1 MKLTKEVFFSSNIIQ
16 QIIDHTN
23 EGINVVDTE
32 GILVYVNTV
41 SANYVNRKREE
52 MVGRPISDFY
62 PAAVL
67 LSVLENHRP
76 ILDKKIHLVPP
87 NKYVV
92 NSYPIFMDGMFVGA
106 YSVFQ
111 DIQEIDQLNTKIKH
125 LEMQVSLSKPEAD
138 YQHVVHMGTMQNI
151 YKQAKKIVGSLG
163 GPRHSIITGESGTG
177 KTMLA
182 NLIYNYA
189 KEIGVISKNAP
200 FIEINCAQFTNP
212 DIAAMEIF
220 GSVEGAYTGS
230 KKKKGL
236 FEQANGGI
244 LFLDE
249 AHTIE
254 NYQNLL
260 LKAIES
266 GKIRRIGD
274 TKEIDINVIVIAA
287 STKNLHEVFLPELY
301 QRLGQYEMH
310 LPALRERSLAEKE
323 NLFRHFVRRYED
335 AVWEAHHIRYHVIFT
350 PEAKHAILN
359 AVYPRNIRQMRD
371 VINYSIDAS
380 SPLIEDIGEKM
391 EITTVVDMEHIPF
404 EVSEH
409 PETKTDAETPEV
421 ENTITEQ
428 TAQFILERHQAG
440 QGPRKIARQLAEMGF
455 PIPYYKVAYYLKKVS
470 KRSEKET
477 QTERTHP
484 PVP

>member
-1 MKLTKEVFFSSNIIQ
+1 MKLTRELFLSMNFLPDVLDRIN
-16 QIIDHTN
+16 D
-23 EGINVVDTE
+23 GVNVVDAS
-32 GILVYVNTV
+32 GRIIYVNDI
-41 SANYVNRKREE
+41 SANYAGKRKGE
-52 MVGRPISDFY
+52 MLGKPITDFY

-67 LSVLENHRP
+67 LAVLQDKKP
-76 ILDKKIHLVPP
+76 VLDKTIHFVPP
-87 NKYVV
+87 KKYIV
-92 NSYPIFMDGMFVGA
+92 NSYPIFHKGEFLGA
-106 YSVFQ
+106 FSVFQ
-111 DIQEIDQLNTKIKH
+111 DIQELDQLNSKIKQ
-125 LEMQVSLSKPEAD
+125 LEIQVKLNKPEGD
-138 YQHVVHMGTMQNI
+138 FSHVVHLGTMQSVF
-151 YKQAKKIVGSLG
+151 KQAKKIVGSLG
-163 GPRHSIITGESGTG
+163 GPRHSIITGASGTG

-182 NLIYNYA
+182 TLIYNYA

-274 TKEIDINVIVIAA
+274 TRETDINVIVIAA

-301 QRLGQYEMH
+301 QRLGQYEMY
-310 LPALRERSLAEKE
+310 LPSLQERSLEEKE
-323 NLFRHFVRRYED
+323 QLFLHFVKKYET
-335 AVWEAHHIRYHVIFT
+335 AVWEARRIRYHVVFS
-350 PEAKHAILN
+350 PQAKHALLN

-371 VINYSIDAS
+371 IINYSIDAS
-380 SPLIEDIGEKM
+380 SPLIEDIGEKT
-391 EITTVVDMEHIPF
+391 EITTMVGLEHIPF
-404 EVSEH
+404 EVSERSDNEKNDDL
-409 PETKTDAETPEV
+409 PPSNK
-421 ENTITEQ
+421 ITEEV
-428 TAQFILERHQAG
+428 AQFILERYESG
-440 QGPRKIARQLAEMGF
+440 DGPRKISHRLGEMGYDL
-455 PIPYYKVAYYLKKVS
+455 PYYKVAYYLKKEN
-470 KRSEKET
+470 R
-477 QTERTHP
+477 
-484 PVP
+484 

>member
-1 MKLTKEVFFSSNIIQ
+1 MKLTKELFLSLNFLPEVLDNIN
-16 QIIDHTN
+16 D
-23 EGINVVDTE
+23 GVNVVDTD
-32 GILVYVNTV
+32 GMIVYINEI
-41 SANYVNRKREE
+41 SANYAGKKKEE
-52 MVGRPISDFY
+52 MLGNPITDFY
-62 PAAVL
+62 PAAILLTVL
-67 LSVLENHRP
+67 QNRQPV
-76 ILDKKIHLVPP
+76 LDKKIHFVPP
-87 NKYVV
+87 KKYIV
-92 NSYPIFMDGMFVGA
+92 NSYPLFYKGEFIGA
-106 YSVFQ
+106 FSVFR
-111 DIQEIDQLNTKIKH
+111 DIQEIEQLNNKIKQ
-125 LEMQVSLSKPEAD
+125 LEIQVNLNKPED
-138 YQHVVHMGTMQNI
+138 DFSHVVHLGTMQSV

-163 GPRHSIITGESGTG
+163 GPRHSIITGASGTG

-182 NLIYNYA
+182 NIIYNYA

-254 NYQNLL
+254 NYQSLL

-274 TKEIDINVIVIAA
+274 TKEIEINVIVIAA

-301 QRLGQYEMH
+301 QRLGQYEMY
-310 LPALRERSLAEKE
+310 LPSLQERSLEEKE
-323 NLFRHFVRRYED
+323 QLFLHFVRKYEN
-335 AVWEAHHIRYHVIFT
+335 AVWEARRIRYHVVFT
-350 PEAKHAILN
+350 PQAKHALLN

-380 SPLIEDIGEKM
+380 SPLVEDIGEKTD
-391 EITTVVDMEHIPF
+391 ITTIVGLEHIPF
-404 EVSEH
+404 DVSENLEAEKNN
-409 PETKTDAETPEV
+409 PPPTNKITDDVGE
-421 ENTITEQ
+421 
-428 TAQFILERHQAG
+428 FILNQHKKG
-440 QGPRKIARQLAEMGF
+440 DGPRKISHRLAEMGYDV
-455 PIPYYKVAYYLKKVS
+455 PYYKVAYYLKKENS
-470 KRSEKET
+470 N
-477 QTERTHP
+477 
-484 PVP
+484 

>member
-1 MKLTKEVFFSSNIIQ
+1 MGILPGVL
-16 QIIDHTN
+16 DHLN
-23 EGINVVDTE
+23 DGINVVDTE
-32 GILVYVNTV
+32 GILIYVNEI
-41 SANYVNRKREE
+41 SAKYVNKTRSS
-52 MVGRPISDFY
+52 MLGRSITEFY
-62 PAAVL
+62 PDAVL
-67 LSVLENHRP
+67 LAVLQNRQP
-76 ILDKKIHLVPP
+76 ILDKKIHFVPP
-87 NKYVV
+87 KKYVV
-92 NSYPIFMDGMFVGA
+92 NSYPIFYQGEFLGA

-111 DIQEIDQLNTKIKH
+111 DIQEIDQLNSKIKH
-125 LEMQVSLSKPEAD
+125 LEMQVNLNKTEFD
-138 YQHVVHMGTMQNI
+138 YNHVVHMGTMREI
-151 YKQAKKIVGSLG
+151 YKKAKKIVGSLG

-182 NLIYNYA
+182 NLIYQYA

-254 NYQNLL
+254 NYQSLL

-274 TKEIDINVIVIAA
+274 TREIDINVIIIAA
-287 STKNLHEVFLPELY
+287 STKNLHEVLLPELY
-301 QRLGQYEMH
+301 QRLGQYEMY
-310 LPALRERSLAEKE
+310 LPSLRERSLEE
-323 NLFRHFVRRYED
+323 REQLLLHFVQKYEN
-335 AVWEAHHIRYHVIFT
+335 AVWETRHIRYHVLFT
-350 PEAKHAILN
+350 PEAKQTILN

-380 SPLIEDIGEKM
+380 SPLIEDIGEKR
-391 EITTVVDMEHIPF
+391 EITTLVGLEHIPF
-404 EVSEH
+404 AISEQEEA
-409 PETKTDAETPEV
+409 PASPAPQPDKITPQIEH
-421 ENTITEQ
+421 
-428 TAQFILERHQAG
+428 FIHQQHAAG
-440 QGPRKIARQLAEMGF
+440 DGPRKISKRLAEIGVSL
-455 PIPYYKVAYYLKKVS
+455 PYYKIAYYLKTH
-470 KRSEKET
+470 EK
-477 QTERTHP
+477 
-484 PVP
+484 

>member
-1 MKLTKEVFFSSNIIQ
+1 MKLTKELFLSLNFLPHVL
-16 QIIDHTN
+16 DHIN
-23 EGINVVDTE
+23 DGVNVVDRN
-32 GILVYVNTV
+32 GILVYVNEI
-41 SANYVNRKREE
+41 SANYAGKKRHE
-52 MVGRPISDFY
+52 MLGRPITDFY

-67 LSVLENHRP
+67 LAVLKNRQP
-76 ILDKKIHLVPP
+76 VLDKKIHFVPP
-87 NKYVV
+87 KKYVV
-92 NSYPIFMDGMFVGA
+92 NSYPLFYKGEFLGA
-106 YSVFQ
+106 FSIFQ
-111 DIQEIDQLNTKIKH
+111 DIQELEQLNSKIRQ
-125 LEMQVSLSKPEAD
+125 LEIQVNLSRPEED
-138 YQHVVHMGTMQNI
+138 YSHVVHLGTMQSV

-163 GPRHSIITGESGTG
+163 GPRHSIITGASGTG

-182 NLIYNYA
+182 TLIYNYA
-189 KEIGVISKNAP
+189 KEIGVISKTAP

-254 NYQNLL
+254 NYQSLL

-287 STKNLHEVFLPELY
+287 STKNLHDVFLPELY
-301 QRLGQYEMH
+301 QRLGQYEMY
-310 LPALRERSLAEKE
+310 LPSLQERSLEEKE
-323 NLFRHFVRRYED
+323 QLFLHFVRKYEN
-335 AVWEAHHIRYHVIFT
+335 AVWDARRIHYHVEFT
-350 PEAKHAILN
+350 PEAKHALLN

-380 SPLIEDIGEKM
+380 SPLIEDIGEKTD
-391 EITTVVDMEHIPF
+391 ITTVVGLEHIPF
-404 EVSEH
+404 EVSEQS
-409 PETKTDAETPEV
+409 DAEGLASLPPTNKITDEV
-421 ENTITEQ
+421 AE
-428 TAQFILERHQAG
+428 FILERNKKG
-440 QGPRKIARQLAEMGF
+440 DGPRKIAHRLTDLGYHV
-455 PIPYYKVAYYLKKVS
+455 PYYKVAYFLKKEMEQS
-470 KRSEKET
+470 
-477 QTERTHP
+477 
-484 PVP
+484 

>member
-1 MKLTKEVFFSSNIIQ
+1 MRDKMYSNNIFLQIKRRDTAMKLTKELFLSMDIISHA
-16 QIIDHTN
+16 IDHIN
-23 EGINVVDTE
+23 DGINVVDTQ
-32 GILVYVNTV
+32 GNLVYVNEI
-41 SANYVNRKREE
+41 SANYVNHTREA
-52 MVGRPISDFY
+52 MLGRHITDFY

-67 LSVLENHRP
+67 LAVLKNRKP
-76 ILDKKIHLVPP
+76 ILDKKIHFIPP
-87 NKYVV
+87 KKYVV
-92 NSYPIFMDGMFVGA
+92 NSYPIFYQGEFLGA
-106 YSVFQ
+106 FSVFR
-111 DIQEIDQLNTKIKH
+111 DIQEIDQLNSKLKH
-125 LEMQVSLSKPEAD
+125 LEMQVSLSRPESD
-138 YQHVVHMGTMQNI
+138 YHQVVHMGTMQSI
-151 YKQAKKIVGSLG
+151 YKKAKKIVGSLG

-182 NLIYNYA
+182 NLIYEYA

-236 FEQANGGI
+236 FEQANSGI

-274 TKEIDINVIVIAA
+274 TKEIDINVIIIAA
-287 STKNLHEVFLPELY
+287 STKNLREVFLPELY
-301 QRLGQYEMH
+301 QRLAQYEMH
-310 LPALRERSLAEKE
+310 LPSLRERSLEE
-323 NLFRHFVRRYED
+323 REQLFQHFVRRYEN
-335 AVWEAHHIRYHVIFT
+335 AVWETRKIQYHVLFT

-371 VINYSIDAS
+371 VINFSIDAS
-380 SPLIEDIGEKM
+380 SPLIEDIGEKG
-391 EITTVVDMEHIPF
+391 
-404 EVSEH
+404 
-409 PETKTDAETPEV
+409 
-421 ENTITEQ
+421 N
-428 TAQFILERHQAG
+428 RHCGGTGACSL
-440 QGPRKIARQLAEMGF
+440 RHC
-455 PIPYYKVAYYLKKVS
+455 
-470 KRSEKET
+470 
-477 QTERTHP
+477 RTRGNRGRNACIRLQ
-484 PVP
+484 

>member
-1 MKLTKEVFFSSNIIQ
+1 MRLTKEIFFSSYIVHEVLN
-16 QIIDHTN
+16 HSN
-23 EGINVVDTE
+23 SGINVVDTE
-32 GILVYVNTV
+32 GTLVYVNEI
-41 SANYVNRKREE
+41 SANYLHLHPEAMIGKH
-52 MVGRPISDFY
+52 ISEFY
-62 PAAVL
+62 PAAIL
-67 LSVLENHRP
+67 LTVLENHRP
-76 ILDKKIHLVPP
+76 ILDKKLHLVPP

-92 NSYPIFMDGMFVGA
+92 NSYPIFFDGTFVGA

-111 DIQEIDQLNTKIKH
+111 NIQEIEQLNSKIKY
-125 LEMQVSLSKPEAD
+125 LEMQINLSKPEAD
-138 YQHVVHMGTMQNI
+138 FQHVVHQGTMQNI

-189 KEIGVISKNAP
+189 KQIGVIEKNAP

-254 NYQNLL
+254 SYQNLL

-274 TKEIDINVIVIAA
+274 TRETDINVIVIAA

-301 QRLGQYEMH
+301 QRLAQYEMH
-310 LPALRERSLAEKE
+310 LPALRERSIEE
-323 NLFRHFVRRYED
+323 REELFLHFVQRYEN
-335 AVWEAHHIRYHVIFT
+335 AVWETRHIRYHVTFT
-350 PEAKHAILN
+350 PEAHQAILT

-380 SPLIEDIGEKM
+380 SPLIEDIGEKT
-391 EITTVVDMEHIPF
+391 EITTIVGMEHIPF
-404 EVSEH
+404 EATELPKMVQ
-409 PETKTDAETPEV
+409 AEASPIHCKP
-421 ENTITEQ
+421 NNKISPQ
-428 TAQFILERHQAG
+428 IADFIRKQHEAG
-440 QGPRKIARQLAEMGF
+440 MGPRKIAHALEGMGF
-455 PIPYYKVAYYLKKVS
+455 AIPYYKVAYFLKTEKS
-470 KRSEKET
+470 KT
-477 QTERTHP
+477 
-484 PVP
+484 